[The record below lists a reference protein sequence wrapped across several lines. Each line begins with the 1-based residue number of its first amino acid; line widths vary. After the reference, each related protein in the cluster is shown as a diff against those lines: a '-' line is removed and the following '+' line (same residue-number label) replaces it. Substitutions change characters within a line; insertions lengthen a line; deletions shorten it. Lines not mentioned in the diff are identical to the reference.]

1 MRESFGECV
10 RARVSGCLYLNII
23 QTHKWRSCQRRW
35 EHTVHKDLLS
45 RSFSLPLSFFSP
57 FFTLWGTHGISL
69 VLLPHRDKWAHVCLY
84 VWARRY
90 ICLCENMWWWSCW
103 DATHPNPPWRLG
115 YNYGIWVITDAAF
128 KRSAMLFF
136 FSFFILSSI
145 MCVHMCAAYF
155 KKRHFSFSLT
165 KGRAMCCCFI
175 NLGKGGAML
184 HHQISP

>member
-23 QTHKWRSCQRRW
+23 QTHKWRSCQWRW

-128 KRSAMLFF
+128 KRFQVQCY
-136 FSFFILSSI
+136 FSFPSSFCPPS
-145 MCVHMCAAYF
+145 CVCTCV
-155 KKRHFSFSLT
+155 LL
-165 KGRAMCCCFI
+165 I
-175 NLGKGGAML
+175 
-184 HHQISP
+184 